1 MLSYYVVVQTASYG
15 KTMKDTAETEAPIQ
29 NRVFTLTYKSLV
41 FMFMSIKT
49 VNFLL

>member
-29 NRVFTLTYKSLV
+29 NRVFTLTYKS
-41 FMFMSIKT
+41 
-49 VNFLL
+49 

>member
-1 MLSYYVVVQTASYG
+1 
-15 KTMKDTAETEAPIQ
+15 MKDTAETEAPIQ

-41 FMFMSIKT
+41 FMFMMMFIMMLMFMSIKT